1 MGSQAPPPSPP
12 THPIS
17 LPWGP
22 WPSPSPLGVVGM
34 QGHLAELIDEGG
46 GSHWALR
53 LLFAEHTASSPLT
66 SCRSP
71 PQAAR
76 STHPTTTTTSHWDWR
91 EPMPEFLM
99 ATEGN
104 GRARPQ
110 RALILLGPRD
120 LVPSKF
126 PSVFHLPCYLL
137 NISPVLSFPSHLVCI
152 LFPTPTQLQ
161 PISATP
167 QPPNQPATSLP
178 ACLQILK
185 RLSGEGDAPC
195 S

>member
-1 MGSQAPPPSPP
+1 MGSQAPPSSPP

-66 SCRSP
+66 SCCSP

-76 STHPTTTTTSHWDWR
+76 STHPTTTSHWDWR

-110 RALILLGPRD
+110 RALILLGPGD
-120 LVPSKF
+120 LVPSKL

-137 NISPVLSFPSHLVCI
+137 NISLVLSFPSHLVCI
-152 LFPTPTQLQ
+152 LFPTPPNSFNPSQPTPSLQ
-161 PISATP
+161 
-167 QPPNQPATSLP
+167 TSLP
-178 ACLQILK
+178 HFSQPAY
-185 RLSGEGDAPC
+185 RS
-195 S
+195 